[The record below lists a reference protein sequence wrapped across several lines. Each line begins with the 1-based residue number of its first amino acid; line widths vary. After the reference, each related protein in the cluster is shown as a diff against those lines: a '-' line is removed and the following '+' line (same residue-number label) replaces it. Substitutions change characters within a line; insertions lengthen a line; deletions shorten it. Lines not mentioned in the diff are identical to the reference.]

1 MQAVCKYAEE
11 QREDRGC
18 AYCYFN
24 KAWYG
29 LWYLICK
36 CTRCWRT
43 NIYKKTA
50 FWEMS
55 LTHDDLSNLCILI
68 SLLFLDYILINV
80 KTFRQMTRFANFY
93 GVIMVLSFI
102 VSWQIFNVYFNFLVF
117 LILFFVSYKIWQFKK
132 K

>member
-1 MQAVCKYAEE
+1 MVSRMQMH
-11 QREDRGC
+11 QMLED
-18 AYCYFN
+18 
-24 KAWYG
+24 KH
-29 LWYLICK
+29 
-36 CTRCWRT
+36 TQ
-43 NIYKKTA
+43 KTV

-102 VSWQIFNVYFNFLVF
+102 IS
-117 LILFFVSYKIWQFKK
+117 
-132 K
+132 

>member
-1 MQAVCKYAEE
+1 
-11 QREDRGC
+11 
-18 AYCYFN
+18 
-24 KAWYG
+24 
-29 LWYLICK
+29 
-36 CTRCWRT
+36 
-43 NIYKKTA
+43 
-50 FWEMS
+50 MS

-93 GVIMVLSFI
+93 GVIMVLFFI

>member
-1 MQAVCKYAEE
+1 
-11 QREDRGC
+11 
-18 AYCYFN
+18 
-24 KAWYG
+24 
-29 LWYLICK
+29 
-36 CTRCWRT
+36 
-43 NIYKKTA
+43 
-50 FWEMS
+50 MS

-93 GVIMVLSFI
+93 VVIMVLSFI
-102 VSWQIFNVYFNFLVF
+102 VSWQIFNAYFNFFVF